1 MEIILPRNLLDEQ
14 KFLQCSSQLNYDVF
28 SAKMF
33 VFFNGSCDVDVYEL
47 MANNRLLQLIYG
59 WEVCQLQS
67 KEQMNEEALRHVV
80 KVLAHYS
87 LQLLFSQEWKSCS
100 NSLKQMLLYYLNVA
114 RLNYADIAML
124 KEVDWPYILN
134 FRAKPWNLPYLQQ
147 LFVNLKN
154 NKHQS
159 IEHAVPAGTPEVL
172 RLVQLF
178 NAGNWEAVKQFSLR
192 MMAAWLKA
200 NANTSFESL
209 QKDQTAIVLIGHL
222 YLLTV
227 FVADDNRGHVID
239 NMMFN
244 IGFYAQSMKDAP
256 VAYDI
261 TFTPARLIAQI
272 CVLLRLSKSDFFKEI
287 VFKQFTLNMVTS
299 FAVMLEAYT
308 SYLLGNQ
315 LLEIMALNETDFL
328 TQWPQFKILMHRYVE
343 ERENSERFLLNELQK
358 FDSQNKSHA
367 LPHTVDLNLNY
378 QQQICKG
385 NRASNIGNYKNYDDD
400 EKKPL
405 SDLEDE
411 MDRQSDPVFQNVPN
425 NEEVLKFVYQLLAQ
439 RKFRGWQFAK
449 IVLLLKIIGQQLNA
463 IEIWRYHPGL
473 TIDFMLNLEHSL
485 SDNYAALAKEFN
497 EHAFM
502 EAEFWLT
509 AFYLHPISIYYNEVK
524 RCSRIKKKRREDEDS
539 SRAATTA
546 GTAFNVKYELLS
558 STIDVDEIV
567 TITNHEAPVGDYDP
581 IYQALLALR
590 LPRSVIKDLLTVA
603 FQPRNKRYS
612 WALDWNMLHERCSA
626 LLKSK
631 DLKNKFV
638 ALNMAEA
645 NDKLQFL
652 NIDYD
657 KYKNR
662 PQLDYG
668 SIEEGYE
675 NAANLAEAENE
686 VSADEEEVEEAEKP
700 PPPPTKR
707 RHTRKFWDEVVF
719 EDEEEE
725 EPASD
730 EGDENFTLST
740 GRRTRKR
747 AAAMVA
753 NAMISD
759 MDRSLRSG
767 RRNSPLADT
776 PTTASQSAALSTEIK
791 QEKTSRTPSPAQQ
804 VEQQDLPPPA
814 KRSFVELLEARTKY
828 SNETTGFKAFADIW
842 SYKTNELQSVENN
855 DVSGNLLMES
865 SSLLSKFKNLQNL
878 KKLAK
883 IKVPPPASVPVPV
896 AAPAPVQDPSPTP
909 TNPVPAPDQE
919 VIVKLERRD
928 SFSIS
933 DTDQSAG
940 QFSMH
945 DSNDHSRESQEMAEL
960 VKKEELI
967 EESIDPLPEEKEKS
981 QHAQEETYESKQ
993 ESKIQIDHQQQLQ
1006 LVQECLTRQ
1015 VVICLN
1021 RLTANDIHQLR
1032 DFRVCIKR
1040 LTMEYIQRRIKR
1052 KPSRS
1057 PTNDNNS
1064 SASNSSDQ
1072 SQSGTKR
1079 RRFVHVTSDSPGKLY
1094 RPAFKHI
1101 TSDSSTDLD
1110 DAPRGYTT
1118 AREIR
1123 TIRGRGRGGGGGGG
1137 RGGRGVRGGGGRGG
1151 GGSGR
1156 GVRGGRGAN
1165 RTGQVSGGRGGVSR
1179 GLPIQEPG
1187 SGTGQSPDVIEL
1199 SSDSSLSQFN
1209 TQVVEFDPLYEEEIV
1224 PF

>member
-1 MEIILPRNLLDEQ
+1 MEIILPMNLLDEQ

-47 MANNRLLQLIYG
+47 MADNRLLQLIYG
-59 WEVCQLQS
+59 WEVCHLQN
-67 KEQMNEEALRHVV
+67 KEQLNEEALRHVV
-80 KVLAHYS
+80 KVLTHYS
-87 LQLLFSQEWKSCS
+87 LQLLFSREWTSCS

-114 RLNYADIAML
+114 RLTFAEIAML
-124 KEVDWPYILN
+124 KEVDWLYILN
-134 FRAKPWNLPYLQQ
+134 FHAKPWNLPYLQQ
-147 LFVNLKN
+147 LFANLKN
-154 NKHQS
+154 NKQKS
-159 IEHAVPAGTPEVL
+159 IEHAVPAGTPEDITFYKQEGLHLILL

-209 QKDQTAIVLIGHL
+209 QRDQTAIVLIGHL

-227 FVADDNRGHVID
+227 FVADDNRGYVID

-287 VFKQFTLNMVTS
+287 VFKQFNLNMVTS

-308 SYLLGNQ
+308 SYVLGNQ
-315 LLEIMALNETDFL
+315 LLEIMALNESDFF

-343 ERENSERFLLNELQK
+343 ERESSERFLLNELQK

-367 LPHTVDLNLNY
+367 PPHTVDLNLNY

-385 NRASNIGNYKNYDDD
+385 NRASNIGNYKNCDDD

-405 SDLEDE
+405 PELDE
-411 MDRQSDPVFQNVPN
+411 EIDRQSDPVFQNVPN

-473 TIDFMLNLEHSL
+473 TIDFMLNLEHGL

-497 EHAFM
+497 EHGFM

-509 AFYLHPISIYYNEVK
+509 AFYLHPISTYYNEVK

-546 GTAFNVKYELLS
+546 GTPFNVKYELLS

-567 TITNHEAPVGDYDP
+567 TITNHDAPVGDYDP

-612 WALDWNMLHERCSA
+612 WALDWNILHERCSA

-652 NIDYD
+652 HIDYD

-730 EGDENFTLST
+730 EGDENFTIST

-767 RRNSPLADT
+767 RRTSPPADT
-776 PTTASQSAALSTEIK
+776 PTNASQSAALSTVIK
-791 QEKTSRTPSPAQQ
+791 QEKTSRTPSPTQEA
-804 VEQQDLPPPA
+804 EQKYLPPPA

-842 SYKTNELQSVENN
+842 SYETNELKNVENN
-855 DVSGNLLMES
+855 GDDGGNLLMES
-865 SSLLSKFKNLQNL
+865 SSLLSKFKRLQNL
-878 KKLAK
+878 K
-883 IKVPPPASVPVPV
+883 
-896 AAPAPVQDPSPTP
+896 
-909 TNPVPAPDQE
+909 N
-919 VIVKLERRD
+919 
-928 SFSIS
+928 IS
-933 DTDQSAG
+933 DADQSAG
-940 QFSMH
+940 QLSMH
-945 DSNDHSRESQEMAEL
+945 DSNDDESRESQEKAKVVVIKQELISDSSESQEKAE
-960 VKKEELI
+960 VAIKQELI
-967 EESIDPLPEEKEKS
+967 EESINHPPLEEKERS
-981 QHAQEETYESKQ
+981 QQAQADTCEFNL
-993 ESKIQIDHQQQLQ
+993 DLQ
-1006 LVQECLTRQ
+1006 LHRQLVLECLNRQ
-1015 VVICLN
+1015 VSVRLN
-1021 RLTANDIHQLR
+1021 RLTANDIQPLR
-1032 DFRVCIKR
+1032 DFRVCVKR
-1040 LTMEYIQRRIKR
+1040 LSMQDIQRRIKR

-1064 SASNSSDQ
+1064 SASNSSEQ
-1072 SQSGTKR
+1072 SQYGIMKR
-1079 RRFVHVTSDSPGKLY
+1079 KRFVHVTSDSPGKLF
-1094 RPAFKHI
+1094 RPAFRHI
-1101 TSDSSTDLD
+1101 TSDSSNDMDEPT
-1110 DAPRGYTT
+1110 RGYTT
-1118 AREIR
+1118 ARGMR
-1123 TIRGRGRGGGGGGG
+1123 TIRGRGRGGGGGE
-1137 RGGRGVRGGGGRGG
+1137 
-1151 GGSGR
+1151 
-1156 GVRGGRGAN
+1156 N
-1165 RTGQVSGGRGGVSR
+1165 
-1179 GLPIQEPG
+1179 
-1187 SGTGQSPDVIEL
+1187 SPMASNC
-1199 SSDSSLSQFN
+1199 SSAEARSHHHFC
-1209 TQVVEFDPLYEEEIV
+1209 
-1224 PF
+1224 